1 LILKAAPLAKRR
13 FPFPHTINSHERS
26 RLMPEEIR
34 NNRVFISH
42 AGGDSDILL
51 LERMKAMMIRA
62 GFEPVVAEHVPS
74 PMAQLGEKV
83 RTLAEECDFFV
94 GLVTKEGQASEWV
107 QQELGFAY
115 THHLRDK
122 VIAILVQDGAV
133 LGGFYSGLEYFLFN
147 ESTFDRNVDS
157 VTAYFAR
164 LQKGDVQLT
173 LTAQRDAE
181 LRRTIDR
188 VRADTKQAA
197 IAQLLSTIEPM
208 LDSVVTNL
216 STAFQDPDQGIMTR
230 CGLDNF
236 SMRTETFVAL
246 MDSLQGELTE
256 APLDRALYRAGMQA
270 GRTFGSDF
278 CDHVLLQNKV
288 TVSSYVDLLNFW
300 LYYDQTSGWGRPRLT
315 RGLPEIIVTVKNS
328 FLVRQAGRHIP
339 HRYCS
344 FFKGYIDGFLQFTMR
359 RVRRYAREAK
369 ASFDD
374 DVIYSPRSVLHE
386 AGLEHEC
393 SFHISV
399 AEEDFSLKPAF
410 DHLFRAG
417 IANAM
422 GDGLRCVNHSRAA
435 MEFGIKGKLGRK
447 TGDHGSFHEM
457 VKEVFEISGAAQEMS
472 ASFRSPK
479 HYREVYGQLSGA
491 IHQIV
496 EPGPEECRRV
506 IVAVD
511 EFLCGLERIIPGVLG

>member
-1 LILKAAPLAKRR
+1 M
-13 FPFPHTINSHERS
+13 FPERV
-26 RLMPEEIR
+26 R
-34 NNRVFISH
+34 NNRIFISH
-42 AGGDSDILL
+42 ASGTTDVALVD
-51 LERMKAMMIRA
+51 RMKAAMIRA
-62 GFEPVVAEHVPS
+62 GFEPVIAEHAPS
-74 PMAQLGEKV
+74 PMAHLGEKV
-83 RTLAEECDFFV
+83 RIIAEECDFFV

-115 THHLRDK
+115 THHQRDK
-122 VIAILVQDGAV
+122 IIAVLVQDGAT

-157 VTAYFAR
+157 VAAYFAR
-164 LQKGDVQLT
+164 LQKGDDQLA

-188 VRADTKQAA
+188 VRAETKQTA
-197 IAQLLSTIEPM
+197 IAQLLTTIEPM

-246 MDSLQGELTE
+246 MDSLERELTE
-256 APLDRALYRAGMQA
+256 IPLDRALYRSGMQA

-278 CDHVLLQNKV
+278 CDHVLLQNRV
-288 TVSSYVDLLNFW
+288 IVSSYIDLLNFW

-315 RGLPEIIVTVKNS
+315 RALPEIIITVKNS
-328 FLVRQAGRHIP
+328 FLVRQAGRHKP

-344 FFKGYIDGFLQFTMR
+344 FFRGYIDGFLQFTMR

-374 DVIYSPRSVLHE
+374 DAIYSPRNVQHE

-393 SFHISV
+393 SFKISV
-399 AEEDFSLKPAF
+399 AEEDVSLKPAF

-417 IANAM
+417 IANAL

-435 MEFGIKGKLGRK
+435 MEIGVKGKLGRK
-447 TGDHGSFHEM
+447 KGDHASFHEL
-457 VKEVFEISGAAQEMS
+457 VREVFEISGTAQEMS
-472 ASFRSPK
+472 ASFGSPK
-479 HYREVYGQLSGA
+479 YYREVYGQLSGA

-496 EPGPEECRRV
+496 EPGPEECRGI

-511 EFLCGLERIIPGVLG
+511 EFLCGLERIVPGVLS

>member
-1 LILKAAPLAKRR
+1 ML
-13 FPFPHTINSHERS
+13 
-26 RLMPEEIR
+26 PEGVR
-34 NNRVFISH
+34 NNRVFVSH
-42 AGGDSDILL
+42 ASGVTDMVLVDRL
-51 LERMKAMMIRA
+51 KAAFIRA
-62 GFEPVVAEHVPS
+62 GLEPILAEHTAS
-74 PMAQLGEKV
+74 PLTQLGEKV
-83 RTLAEECDFFV
+83 RVLAEECDFFV
-94 GLVTKEGQASEWV
+94 GLVTKESQASEWV

-115 THHLRDK
+115 THHMRDK
-122 VIAILVQDGAV
+122 ILAILVQDGAT

-157 VTAYFAR
+157 VAAYFVR

-173 LTAQRDAE
+173 LTAQRDSE

-197 IAQLLSTIEPM
+197 IAQLMTTMEPM

-278 CDHVLLQNKV
+278 CDHVLLQNRV
-288 TVSSYVDLLNFW
+288 TVSSYIDLLNFW
-300 LYYDQTSGWGRPRLT
+300 FYYDQTSGWGRSRLT
-315 RGLPEIIVTVKNS
+315 RALPEIIVAVKNS

-374 DVIYSPRSVLHE
+374 DATYSPRSVQHE
-386 AGLEHEC
+386 PGLEHEC
-393 SFHISV
+393 AFHISV
-399 AEEDFSLKPAF
+399 AEEDASLRPAF

-417 IANAM
+417 IANAL
-422 GDGLRCVNHSRAA
+422 GDGLRCVNHCRAA
-435 MEFGIKGKLGRK
+435 MEFGVKGKLGRK
-447 TGDHGSFHEM
+447 KGEHASFHEM
-457 VKEVFEISGAAQEMS
+457 VKELFEISGAALEMS

-491 IHQIV
+491 IHQLV
-496 EPGPEECRRV
+496 EPGPDECRGV
-506 IVAVD
+506 ILAVD
-511 EFLCGLERIIPGVLG
+511 EFLCGLERIVPGVLG